1 MKKTALALVLILLAG
16 CVYPALAETAFDG
29 VIIASD
35 SVPVEAPF
43 GAMLDKLY
51 VREGDMIYA
60 GDPIVD
66 LRATKVFAPCDGT
79 VAAFF
84 AQEGDTLD
92 NVKTIYGGVA
102 YIEPVHQYQVAAT
115 TEKAYSASETKKVHI
130 GETVYLSCSQDGSH
144 TGPAIISAVGDVN
157 EEGNTE
163 YTLEVTGGEFFIG
176 ETVDIYRSPDLTN
189 TTRLGRGTVKQQK
202 PVAVDGSGSLL
213 KAHVK
218 QGDKVRRGQ
227 LLFETVEGVLAGLYP
242 SSLRIVSPM
251 DGIVSKVGVEPG
263 GTVSQEAAVV
273 TLYPISALEAEV
285 TVPVADIN
293 SFKKGQ
299 KAIVELDIGADDVL
313 RYDGEVTGVSYI
325 VTGEGRNMNVKAY
338 VAFTADDNVRVGMP
352 VIIYAVR
359 AAENTEPA
367 EPAAPA
373 DADEPG
379 AADHD

>member
-1 MKKTALALVLILLAG
+1 MKKAALALVMILLMG
-16 CVYPALAETAFDG
+16 CVFPVLAETSFDG
-29 VIIASD
+29 VIVASD

-43 GAMLDKLY
+43 GAIVDKLY

-79 VAAFF
+79 LSAFF
-84 AQEGDTLD
+84 AEEGDTLD
-92 NVKTIYGGVA
+92 NVKTLYGGVA
-102 YIEPVHQYQVAAT
+102 YIEPVHQYLVSAT
-115 TEKAYSASETKKVHI
+115 TEKAYSAAETKKVHI
-130 GETVYLSCSQDGSH
+130 GETVYLSCSQDGTH

-157 EEGNTE
+157 EDGNTE
-163 YTLEVTGGEFFIG
+163 YTLEVTGGEFYIG

-189 TTRLGRGTVKQQK
+189 TTRLGRGTVKQMK

-218 QGDKVRRGQ
+218 PGDKVRRGQ

-251 DGIVSKVGVEPG
+251 DGIVSKVNAEPG
-263 GTVSQEAAVV
+263 GTVTQETAVA

-299 KAIVELDIGADDVL
+299 KTIVELDIGADDVL
-313 RYDGEVTGVSYI
+313 RYEGEVTGMSYI
-325 VTGEGRNMNVKAY
+325 VTGEGRNMSLKAY
-338 VAFTADDNVRVGMP
+338 VAFKADDNVRVGMP
-352 VIIYAVR
+352 VIIYTVR
-359 AAENTEPA
+359 DA
-367 EPAAPA
+367 EPAK
-373 DADEPG
+373 DVEPEVPG
-379 AADHD
+379 EGVGSGE